1 MTFNEG
7 MQIDTSTTSSSGGG
21 RGPGRGIAVGGGLG
35 GLLIVVVALF
45 LGVDPSTVIPQQQQI
60 DTGGVE
66 APGFDLSQ
74 CKTGEDANTDRAVP
88 RGGDGQLGGRR
99 VGSSCCPATRGRTS
113 RLFTGQVDTGC
124 GPATS
129 DVGPFYCPV
138 DQTAYFDTDF
148 FQVLVDQ
155 FGSSGGP
162 LAQEY
167 VVAHEYGHHVQNLKG
182 VLGRAQQD
190 PGQGATGGGVRTE
203 LQADCYAGVWAHYA
217 AITKQEST
225 GVPFLEP
232 LSDKDIADAL
242 SAASSVGDDR
252 IQKAADRPGQSR
264 GVDPR
269 LVRATA
275 EVVHRRLPD
284 RRPEQVRHLRDQ
296 QPWVGPHGRRRRRRA
311 LPRDV
316 RRAGSL
322 RGNRN
327 GHHRPRRRHHRLL
340 PRRGGGPRRR
350 GPMRH
355 CGNSTEPARRRRR
368 PGDDRGDARTTRSC
382 RSKCTTPDWMS
393 AS

>member
-7 MQIDTSTTSSSGGG
+7 MQIDTTNISTSGG
-21 RGPGRGIAVGGGLG
+21 RGPGRGIAIGGGLG
-35 GLLIVVVALF
+35 GLIIVVLALF

-66 APGFDLSQ
+66 APGYDLSH
-74 CKTGEDANTDRAVP
+74 CKTGADANKYVECRVAATTNSVDGVWQQQL
-88 RGGDGQLGGRR
+88 RGYTK
-99 VGSSCCPATRGRTS
+99 PHT
-113 RLFTGQVDTGC
+113 RLFKGQVQTGC

-167 VVAHEYGHHVQNLKG
+167 VVAHEYGHHVQNLLG

-190 PGQGATGGGVRTE
+190 PEGATGGGVRTE

-217 AITKQEST
+217 SITKQEGT
-225 GVPFLEP
+225 DVTFLEP

-252 IQKAADRPGQSR
+252 IQKQ
-264 GVDPR
+264 
-269 LVRATA
+269 ATGR
-275 EVVHRRLPD
+275 VN
-284 RRPEQVRHLRDQ
+284 PESWTHGSSEQRQ
-296 QPWVGPHGRRRRRRA
+296 KWFTVGYQ
-311 LPRDV
+311 
-316 RRAGSL
+316 
-322 RGNRN
+322 
-327 GHHRPRRRHHRLL
+327 
-340 PRRGGGPRRR
+340 
-350 GPMRH
+350 
-355 CGNSTEPARRRRR
+355 T
-368 PGDDRGDARTTRSC
+368 GDAN
-382 RSKCTTPDWMS
+382 KCDTFATDNLG
-393 AS
+393 